1 MSPAI
6 KFDQAIKEAGN
17 ERVILSP
24 RAKHPYVCI
33 YTPRRVNKS
42 TIPEGWYAYEIRTDD
57 DGKGEWVTIEE
68 SVLVN
73 FDGTLLTKYPIKF
86 GKGKDYYDLFNN
98 KWGKY
103 TWRQMSSG
111 KKNKRLAAI

>member
-42 TIPEGWYAYEIRTDD
+42 TVWA
-57 DGKGEWVTIEE
+57 
-68 SVLVN
+68 
-73 FDGTLLTKYPIKF
+73 
-86 GKGKDYYDLFNN
+86 NN
-98 KWGKY
+98 PHG
-103 TWRQMSSG
+103 
-111 KKNKRLAAI
+111 ICFI